1 MTALLPPPRTR
12 SGSKRPADAL
22 RRDLATRRPLV
33 PAAVVCGVVAAGATL
48 VVFLGLGVTGWF
60 LTDGGAHGTP
70 RDGLRVG
77 ATAWLA
83 GHGSGFQVGGALVSA
98 VPLGIT
104 LLAAWSVWRWAH
116 RLGASVSGH
125 GPDADAIGDGER
137 DWTVA
142 VAAAMFTVSYL
153 TTAVV
158 TCTLAATAESAP
170 STSRVVLWSLAL
182 CLIFGVPAIAA
193 GSGRAAVWTA
203 GVPAWVVGAAAT
215 CRRLLLLWLAG
226 SVLLVL
232 GALVADWS
240 TAANVTSQLG
250 ADGGDV
256 AVLVALGLAVL
267 PNATL
272 YSSAYVL
279 GPGFVVGTGSTV
291 TSSAVVLGPLPMFP
305 MLAALPDDGPAPPW
319 TTWLVVAPPVLAFLA
334 AVLAQRALPTTRW
347 EDGALRGAGG
357 GVLAGVLLGAVTAL
371 SGGAVGPGRMADVG
385 TDGLE
390 VMLHAVAAFGLGGL
404 LGGLA
409 VTWWQRRSAEV
420 SSVTDGLSRAGADL
434 VRRTRR

>member
-12 SGSKRPADAL
+12 RPAAAVG
-22 RRDLATRRPLV
+22 RDLATRRPLV
-33 PAAVVCGVVAAGATL
+33 PTALVCGVAAAGVTL

-83 GHGSGFQVGGALVSA
+83 GHGSGFRVEGVLVSA

-116 RLGASVSGH
+116 WLGASVSGH
-125 GPDADAIGDGER
+125 GPDADALGDGER

-142 VAAAMFTVSYL
+142 VAGTLFAAGYV

-158 TCTLAATAESAP
+158 TCTLAATPASAP
-170 STSRVVLWSLAL
+170 STSRVVVWSLAL
-182 CLIFGVPAIAA
+182 CLLLGLPAIAA

-203 GVPAWVVGAAAT
+203 GVPAWVIGAAAT
-215 CRRLLLLWLAG
+215 CRRLLVLWLAG
-226 SVLLVL
+226 ATLLVL

-250 ADGGDV
+250 AGRGDV
-256 AVLVALGLAVL
+256 AVLVAVSLAVL

-272 YSSAYVL
+272 YSSAYLL
-279 GPGFVVGTGSTV
+279 GPGFVVGAGSTV
-291 TSSAVVLGPLPMFP
+291 TSGAVVLGPLPMFP
-305 MLAALPDDGPAPPW
+305 MLAALPADGPAPQW
-319 TTWLVVAPPVLAFLA
+319 TSWLIVAPPVIAFLA

-357 GVLAGVLLGAVTAL
+357 GVLAGVLLGALTAL
-371 SGGAVGPGRMADVG
+371 SSGAVGPGRMAEVG
-385 TDGLE
+385 TDALE
-390 VMLHAVAAFGLGGL
+390 VMLHAVAAYGLGGL

-420 SSVTDGLSRAGADL
+420 
-434 VRRTRR
+434 

>member
-12 SGSKRPADAL
+12 PGSRRPADDL

-33 PAAVVCGVVAAGATL
+33 PTAVVCGVAAAGATL

-60 LTDGGAHGTP
+60 LTDGGSHGTP

-83 GHGSGFQVGGALVSA
+83 GHGSGFRVGGALVSV

-104 LLAAWSVWRWAH
+104 LLAAWSVWSWAH

-125 GPDADAIGDGER
+125 GPDVDALGDGER

-142 VAAAMFTVSYL
+142 VATTVFTACYV

-158 TCTLAATAESAP
+158 TCTLAATPETSP
-170 STSRVVLWSLAL
+170 STARVLLWSLAL
-182 CLIFGVPAIAA
+182 CLLLGLPAIATS
-193 GSGRAAVWTA
+193 SGRAAVWTA

-215 CRRLLLLWLAG
+215 CRRLLRALAG
-226 SVLLVL
+226 RL
-232 GALVADWS
+232 GAARRWGRWRP
-240 TAANVTSQLG
+240 TGRPRPTS
-250 ADGGDV
+250 
-256 AVLVALGLAVL
+256 
-267 PNATL
+267 PP
-272 YSSAYVL
+272 SSA
-279 GPGFVVGTGSTV
+279 PAAATSRCWWRSASPCSPTPPSTPAPTCSAPASSVGTGSTV

-305 MLAALPDDGPAPPW
+305 MLAALPDDGAAPQW
-319 TTWLVVAPPVLAFLA
+319 TSWLVVAPPVLAFLA
-334 AVLAQRALPTTRW
+334 AVLAQRAVPTTRW
-347 EDGALRGAGG
+347 EDGALRGGGG
-357 GVLAGVLLGAVTAL
+357 GVVAGVLLGALTAL
-371 SGGAVGPGRMADVG
+371 AGGAVGPGRMADVG

-409 VTWWQRRSAEV
+409 VTWWQRRSSEV
-420 SSVTDGLSRAGADL
+420 
-434 VRRTRR
+434 

>member
-12 SGSKRPADAL
+12 RPAAAV

-33 PAAVVCGVVAAGATL
+33 PTALVCGVVAAGATL
-48 VVFLGLGVTGWF
+48 VVLLGLGVTGWF

-83 GHGSGFQVGGALVSA
+83 GHGSGFRVEGVLVSA

-125 GPDADAIGDGER
+125 GPDADALGDGER

-142 VAAAMFTVSYL
+142 VACAGFAVGYVA
-153 TTAVV
+153 TAVV
-158 TCTLAATAESAP
+158 TCTLAATPASAP
-170 STSRVVLWSLAL
+170 STPRVVVWSLAL
-182 CLIFGVPAIAA
+182 CLVLALPAIAA

-215 CRRLLLLWLAG
+215 CRRLLVLWLAG
-226 SVLLVL
+226 ATLLLL

-250 ADGGDV
+250 AGPGDV
-256 AVLVALGLAVL
+256 ALLVAVGLAVL

-272 YSSAYVL
+272 YSGAYVL
-279 GPGFVVGTGSTV
+279 GPGFAVGSGSAVTTG
-291 TSSAVVLGPLPMFP
+291 AVVLGPLPMFP
-305 MLAALPDDGPAPPW
+305 MLAALPDDGPAAPW
-319 TTWLVVAPPVLAFLA
+319 TSWLIVAPPAMAFVA

-357 GVLAGVLLGAVTAL
+357 GVVAGVLLGALTSL

-385 TDGLE
+385 ADALE
-390 VMLHAVAAFGLGGL
+390 VMLHAVAAFGVGGL

-420 SSVTDGLSRAGADL
+420 
-434 VRRTRR
+434 

>member
-12 SGSKRPADAL
+12 PGSRRPADDL

-33 PAAVVCGVVAAGATL
+33 ATAVVCGVAAAGATL

-70 RDGLRVG
+70 RDGLRAG

-83 GHGSGFQVGGALVSA
+83 GHGSGFRVSGALVSA

-104 LLAAWSVWRWAH
+104 LLAAWSVWRWGH

-125 GPDADAIGDGER
+125 GPDVDAIGDGER

-142 VAAAMFTVSYL
+142 VATAVFTACYV

-158 TCTLAATAESAP
+158 ACTLAATPETSP
-170 STSRVVLWSLAL
+170 STARVLLWSLAL
-182 CLIFGVPAIAA
+182 CLLLGLPAIATS
-193 GSGRAAVWTA
+193 SGRAAVWTA

-215 CRRLLLLWLAG
+215 CRRLLVLWLVG
-226 SVLLVL
+226 SALLVL
-232 GALVADWS
+232 GALAADWS

-250 ADGGDV
+250 AGGGDAALLV
-256 AVLVALGLAVL
+256 VLGVAVL
-267 PNATL
+267 PNAAL

-305 MLAALPDDGPAPPW
+305 MLAALPDDGAAPQW
-319 TTWLVVAPPVLAFLA
+319 TSWLVVAPPVLAFLA
-334 AVLAQRALPTTRW
+334 AVLAQRAVPTTRW
-347 EDGALRGAGG
+347 EEGALRGGGG
-357 GVLAGVLLGAVTAL
+357 GVVAGVLLGALTAL
-371 SGGAVGPGRMADVG
+371 AGGAVGPGRMSDVG
-385 TDGLE
+385 ADGLE

-420 SSVTDGLSRAGADL
+420 
-434 VRRTRR
+434 